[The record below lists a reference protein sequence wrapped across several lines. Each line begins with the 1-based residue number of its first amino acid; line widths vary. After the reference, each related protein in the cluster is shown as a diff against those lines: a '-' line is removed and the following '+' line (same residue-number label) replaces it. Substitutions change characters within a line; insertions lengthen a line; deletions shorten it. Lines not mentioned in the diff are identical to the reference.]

1 MSLKH
6 GILQDQN
13 RPCIPP
19 LTWAQAPAGEPHHG
33 PAVARLV
40 LRHQGAAAVPLHTG
54 HVTSSTNHSSP
65 GSRDQAPPITA
76 HLGHMTS
83 LHQSQLTWCTA
94 PTLAMNS
101 SSPSSSSWSASSLT
115 SRILLEIYRYL
126 DIQICCKTYSIL
138 PLVASKFFLKAARK
152 CPLFPLKKIV
162 NRNGLISINVYF

>member
-1 MSLKH
+1 MSSKILKCESASRH
-6 GILQDQN
+6 FEQEGCPKRSSPNIVKISPLLLTPLVHLSLFTSMSVSSLSRLLSRTACA
-13 RPCIPP
+13 RPPIRSYYC
-19 LTWAQAPAGEPHHG
+19 
-33 PAVARLV
+33 
-40 LRHQGAAAVPLHTG
+40 G
-54 HVTSSTNHSSP
+54 HV
-65 GSRDQAPPITA
+65 
-76 HLGHMTS
+76 TS

-162 NRNGLISINVYF
+162 NRNGTLSMYIFSK